1 MSLHVM
7 LNEQE
12 SMYEWSSLV
21 IWNWPASV
29 LAALKLQ
36 NVNKEYL
43 YAMEPN
49 LSYVSQDSAVD
60 LLDNYN
66 KQFEEARVRVIKAL
80 KVSLLRSRGCK
91 YLLN

>member
-1 MSLHVM
+1 
-7 LNEQE
+7 
-12 SMYEWSSLV
+12 
-21 IWNWPASV
+21 
-29 LAALKLQ
+29 
-36 NVNKEYL
+36 
-43 YAMEPN
+43 MEPN